1 MESNMKKNIRLL
13 LPLTVLVLAS
23 LACQTISLPF
33 GKKAVPTSTVPGQEG
48 EPTTIPALVS
58 PASLDDQQNVMT
70 TLYSHVT
77 PGIVAIQVLTDK
89 GGSLGTGFLYNS
101 DGYIITNQHV
111 VDGEQKMEVDFPNG
125 YKTFAKLTGVDP
137 DSDLAVIK
145 VDAPAEELH
154 PLTLGD
160 SSQLK
165 VGQTVIAI
173 GNPFG
178 LSGTMTTGII
188 SALGRT
194 LQSNRA
200 ANGGSFFSASDQI
213 QTDAAINPG
222 NSGGPLFNLNGE
234 VIGINRA
241 IRTDAS
247 TSNGEPTNS
256 GIGFAIAINI
266 VKRVVP
272 EIIKNGKYDY
282 PYMGIS
288 SNDQMT
294 LDEINALGLKQLTG
308 AYVTSVVPGGPADK
322 AGIVAGTKDV
332 PALQGGLKGGGDLII
347 AVDGHPVHVFND
359 LLSYLVNNKAPGDVV
374 TLTVLRGDEKVD
386 LKITLTKRP

>member
-1 MESNMKKNIRLL
+1 MKKNIRLL
-13 LPLTVLVLAS
+13 LPITILMLAS
-23 LACQTISLPF
+23 LACQAVALPF
-33 GKKAVPTSTVPGQEG
+33 GKVNPSTSGLPAQVGGPTS
-48 EPTTIPALVS
+48 IPELVS
-58 PASLDDQQNVMT
+58 PVSLSEQENVMT

-77 PGIVAIQVLTDK
+77 PGIVTIQVATSS
-89 GGSLGTGFLYNS
+89 GGGLGTGFVYN
-101 DGYIITNQHV
+101 DQGYIITNQHV
-111 VDGEQKMEVDFPNG
+111 VDGEKKMEVDFTNG
-125 YKTFAKLTGVDP
+125 FKTFATLVGVDP

-145 VDAPAEELH
+145 VDAPASELH

-194 LQSNRA
+194 LQSNRTA
-200 ANGGSFFSASDQI
+200 GSGSFFSASDQI

-222 NSGGPLFNLNGE
+222 NSGGPLFNLSGE

-241 IRTDAS
+241 IRTDSS
-247 TSNGEPTNS
+247 TSSGEPVNS

-266 VKRVVP
+266 VKRVAP

-308 AYVTSVVPGGPADK
+308 AYVTTVVQGGPADK
-322 AGIVAGTKDV
+322 AGLIAGTKDV
-332 PALQGGLKGGGDLII
+332 SGFQNGLKSGGDLIV
-347 AVDGHPVHVFND
+347 AVDGHPVNIFND
-359 LLSYLVNNKAPGDVV
+359 LLSYLVNYKSPGDTV
-374 TLTVLRGDEKVD
+374 TLTVLRGDKHVD
-386 LKITLTKRP
+386 LQLTLAKRP

>member
-1 MESNMKKNIRLL
+1 MSDEE
-13 LPLTVLVLAS
+13 A
-23 LACQTISLPF
+23 
-33 GKKAVPTSTVPGQEG
+33 
-48 EPTTIPALVS
+48 
-58 PASLDDQQNVMT
+58 VMT
-70 TLYSHVT
+70 SLYSHVI
-77 PGIVAIQVLTDK
+77 PGIVSIQVLTEE
-89 GGSLGTGFLYNS
+89 GAALGTGFVYNS

-111 VDGEQKMEVDFPNG
+111 VAGGTKMEVDFPNG
-125 YKTFAKLTGVDP
+125 YKAFAKLVGVDP
-137 DSDLAVIK
+137 DSDIGVIK
-145 VDAPAEELH
+145 VDAPSSELH
-154 PLTLGD
+154 PVALGD

-194 LQSNRA
+194 LQSNRSA
-200 ANGGSFFSASDQI
+200 GSSGFFSASDQI

-222 NSGGPLFNLNGE
+222 NSGGPLFNLDGE

-241 IRTDAS
+241 VRTDAS
-247 TSNGEPTNS
+247 NSTGEPVNS

-288 SNDQMT
+288 SNDQLT
-294 LDEINALGLKQLTG
+294 LDEINTLGLKNMTG
-308 AYVTSVVPGGPADK
+308 AYITTVVANGPADK
-322 AGIVAGTKDV
+322 AGLIAGTKDV
-332 PALQGGLKGGGDLII
+332 GLGNLKGGGDLII
-347 AVDGHPVHVFND
+347 AVDGHPVKVFND
-359 LLSYLVNNKAPGDVV
+359 LLSYLVNNKSPGDTV
-374 TLTVLRGDEKVD
+374 TLTVMRGSEKVD
-386 LKITLTKRP
+386 VEITLAKRP

>member
-1 MESNMKKNIRLL
+1 MQKNIRLL
-13 LPLTVLVLAS
+13 LPVTILVLAS
-23 LACQTISLPF
+23 LACQTIPLPF
-33 GKKAVPTSTVPGQEG
+33 GKKATPVSTGSGQSA
-48 EPTTIPALVS
+48 EPTAIPALVS
-58 PASLDDQQNVMT
+58 SASLDDQQAVMT
-70 TLYSHVT
+70 SLYAHVT
-77 PGIVAIQVLTDK
+77 PGIVAIQVLTK
-89 GGSLGTGFLYNS
+89 EGGSLGTGFVYN
-101 DGYIITNQHV
+101 DQGYIITNQHV
-111 VDGEQKMEVDFPNG
+111 VDGQQKMEVDFPNG
-125 YKTFAKLTGVDP
+125 FKTFATLKGVDP

-145 VDAPAEELH
+145 VDVAAAELH

-200 ANGGSFFSASDQI
+200 ATSGSFFSASDQI

-247 TSNGEPTNS
+247 TSTGEPINS

-266 VKRVVP
+266 VKRVAP

-282 PYMGIS
+282 PYMGVS

-308 AYVTSVVPGGPADK
+308 AYVTTVVPGGPADK
-322 AGIVAGTKDV
+322 AGVIAGTKDV
-332 PALQGGLKGGGDLII
+332 GLSGLKGGGDLIV
-347 AVDGHPVHVFND
+347 AVDGHPVNVFND
-359 LLSYLVNNKAPGDVV
+359 LLSYLVNNKAPGDTI
-374 TLTVLRGDEKVD
+374 TLTVLRGDQRVD
-386 LKITLTKRP
+386 LPLTLAKRP